1 MRRLIA
7 LALLLAPLPALA
19 EPCALSP
26 RETVTRFLDL
36 FYTQHKVRE
45 AFMTYVDP
53 GYIQHNPFAA
63 SGRDA
68 AIAFL
73 EPFAASHPDQSAQIK
88 RIIADGDIV
97 AAHVHVKWTKDERG
111 AAVVDLFRVKDCK
124 VVEHWD
130 VFQPIPEKAAN
141 ANTMF

>member
-1 MRRLIA
+1 MRRLL
-7 LALLLAPLPALA
+7 LALLLAPMPAFA
-19 EPCALSP
+19 EPCALTP
-26 RETVTRFLDL
+26 RETVIRFLDL
-36 FYTQHKVRE
+36 FYTQHKVRK

-73 EPFAASHPDQSAQIK
+73 EPFAAAHPDQSAEIR

-97 AAHVHVKWTKDERG
+97 AAHVHVKWTKGERG
-111 AAVVDLFRVKDCK
+111 AAVVDIFRVKDCK

-130 VFQPIPEKAAN
+130 VFQPVPETSAN